1 MSTLHCI
8 HAKDKKTELSLD
20 TIQITAIII
29 YHWRIEY
36 ALTLRSVVTPP
47 EKKVLA
53 ENAVVHSTGLK
64 FAPMKQ
70 NEYCKLHFFLPKVK
84 VSS

>member
-8 HAKDKKTELSLD
+8 HAKEQKTELSLD
-20 TIQITAIII
+20 TIKITAIII
-29 YHWRIEY
+29 YHRRIEY

-47 EKKVLA
+47 GGKVLA
-53 ENAVVHSTGLK
+53 DNALVHSMGPK